1 MHDTTPAKPS
11 MVCIFFC
18 AMIALLS
25 CNTKP
30 SKQYGFVTTLGN
42 DTISVESV
50 TRRGNTL
57 TSDEVDRFPRVQS
70 RHTVV
75 DLNNDGSIQHLV
87 MNIHTPS
94 EAAGQRDRKVI
105 ADVVNNKVH
114 LSKTDSTGTV
124 N

>member
-1 MHDTTPAKPS
+1 MLTNCNSQIINFKILNSNISQFQNPKIIINPSYMHYTTAAKPS

-18 AMIALLS
+18 AIIVLLS
-25 CNTKP
+25 CNTQP

-87 MNIHTPS
+87 M
-94 EAAGQRDRKVI
+94 D
-105 ADVVNNKVH
+105 
-114 LSKTDSTGTV
+114 
-124 N
+124 